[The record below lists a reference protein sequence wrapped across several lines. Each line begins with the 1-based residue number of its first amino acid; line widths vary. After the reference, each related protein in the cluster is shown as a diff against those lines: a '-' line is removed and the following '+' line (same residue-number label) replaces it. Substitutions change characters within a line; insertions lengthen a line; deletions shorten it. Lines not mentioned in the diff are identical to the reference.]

1 MGNYT
6 SFFEEKAINIFAEE
20 DYIEELKKIIG
31 KFRTFGEALDSF
43 ILEYGYSG

>member
-20 DYIEELKKIIG
+20 DYIEELKKNNWEVSYIW
-31 KFRTFGEALDSF
+31 
-43 ILEYGYSG
+43 